1 MKKISLFLLLG
12 SIIFCS
18 KNISDKQL
26 TTNFFKFEEN
36 LKVSDV
42 VREEKN
48 SEVQE
53 EEKKVEKKETVEKTN
68 SGTGYKESV
77 KLELKDVIAYKKGTK
92 TPYTGKVIVD
102 YDDGAKVIM
111 NYKNGKPNGE
121 MIFYKQNGEVV
132 MRGTFKN
139 GEFAGFQ
146 ELNLY

>member
-1 MKKISLFLLLG
+1 MKKTLLFLLLG
-12 SIIFCS
+12 SFIFCS
-18 KNISDKQL
+18 KNITEKQL
-26 TTNFFKFEEN
+26 TSNFFKSEEN

-48 SEVQE
+48 SDGQE
-53 EEKKVEKKETVEKTN
+53 EEKKIEKKDTVDKTN

-77 KLELKDVIAYKKGTK
+77 KLELKDGIAYKKGTK
-92 TPYTGKVIVD
+92 TPYTGKLVVD
-102 YDDGAKVIM
+102 YDDGAKAIM

-121 MIFYKQNGEVV
+121 MVFYKQNGEVV